1 MNEKLILQAA
11 LVIVTM
17 GAYYLT
23 ILKERITRNNELE
36 IIRI

>member
-1 MNEKLILQAA
+1 MNEKLVLQAT

-23 ILKERITRNNELE
+23 ILKEKITRNNKLEL
-36 IIRI
+36 IRI